1 MERSGFLM
9 MHIKN
14 MRESLSRLPVRI
26 FVLSAL
32 LVTIWLWGWFF
43 IQGIT
48 YLGQWHLS
56 LRDALV
62 TCVSLFILQIAVKQP
77 LYSRLWQGA
86 WIPFMAWI
94 LIFSFVIGQG
104 HGDKVADYRLINPY
118 LLGGSALF
126 WIQVLLTSWG
136 TQSGKK
142 TTVVCVSVSFVM
154 AIFQLFSAITF
165 LAYYLIYQKIFVP
178 ADFLPVVQTH
188 WSEIVGFISSP
199 LIWKTALEGL
209 VGVMVVL
216 ISEVVLL
223 GRAYQGCNEKIF
235 HLGRGYRV
243 IQCLLFLIAL
253 LLVKRWIPECY
264 PFFHYRVSQQY
275 IESVRAAE
283 EFHRK
288 NVEGLI
294 LMHGVDKALPSEVPG
309 TVILVIGESENRDMM
324 KAFTPDYPVNTTP
337 WLSGKKES
345 TSFFLYPHAYT
356 NFPATTGA
364 LTMALTGMNQ
374 YNHKSVEQVVNLMD
388 IAKAAGYDT
397 WWISNHQQMNTHESG
412 VELVSETADHQIWEN
427 PPEGADECMLKELKK
442 IPQTGNH
449 FVVLHIMGSHNKY
462 ASRIPP
468 DFKKIKV
475 PGRTDTENAY
485 ANTVLYTDQVLGKI
499 FDYAQNNLH
508 LVAMVYS
515 SDHGEDMVYQ
525 HGSGRATWPMMH
537 IPFFIYL
544 SPAYTK
550 AHPETSHMLKIH
562 QSQVF
567 TNDMLFD
574 TMSGILQAPNNNYSE
589 AYDLTSPEYR
599 IDKNSA
605 LTVWGEKKI
614 KNDPELK

>member
-1 MERSGFLM
+1 M

-48 YLGQWHLS
+48 YLDQWHLS
-56 LRDALV
+56 LRDALI
-62 TCVSLFILQIAVKQP
+62 TGVSLLILQIAVKQP

-86 WIPFMAWI
+86 WIPFLAWI
-94 LIFSFVIGQG
+94 LIFSCVIGQG

-118 LLGGSALF
+118 LLGGNALL
-126 WIQVLLTSWG
+126 WIQVLLIYWG
-136 TQSGKK
+136 IRGGKK
-142 TTVVCVSVSFVM
+142 TAVVCVTVSLILAV
-154 AIFQLFSAITF
+154 FQLISSVTF
-165 LAYYLIYQKIFVP
+165 LSYYLIYQKIFAP

-199 LIWKTALEGL
+199 LIWKPALG
-209 VGVMVVL
+209 GVASLLL
-216 ISEVVLL
+216 ILIPEVVLL
-223 GRAYQGCNEKIF
+223 VRAYQQRAKKICCI
-235 HLGRGYRV
+235 GKGYKV
-243 IQCLLFLIAL
+243 AQCFLFLIAL

-264 PFFHYRVSQQY
+264 PVFHYRVAQQY
-275 IESVRAAE
+275 IESVRKAE

-288 NVEGLI
+288 NVASLI
-294 LMHGVDKALPSEVPG
+294 LTRGSDKALPSKVPG

-324 KAFTPDYPVNTTP
+324 KVFTPDYPADTTP

-345 TSFFLYPHAYT
+345 PSFFLYPYAYT

-388 IAKAAGYDT
+388 VAKAAGYDT

-427 PPEGADECMLKELKK
+427 PPEGADECILKELRNVPKS
-442 IPQTGNH
+442 GNH
-449 FVVLHIMGSHNKY
+449 FIVLHIMGSHNKY

-485 ANTVLYTDQVLGKI
+485 ANTVLYTDQILEQI
-499 FDYAQNNLH
+499 FEYAQNNLH
-508 LVAMVYS
+508 LVAMMYS
-515 SDHGEDMVYQ
+515 SDHGEDMIYQ

-544 SPAYTK
+544 SPEYMRVY
-550 AHPETSHMLKIH
+550 PETRQMLKVH
-562 QSQVF
+562 QNRVF

-589 AYDLTSPEYR
+589 AYDLTSSGYR
-599 IDKNSA
+599 INEDNA

-614 KNDPELK
+614 KNDPEIN